1 MCPSSAVISGTVIVE
16 GVPFVWTVADG
27 LTQQLAVNH
36 PIFGTETRRLTKS
49 PDSQAR
55 EIGREMLQRQGRWPT
70 D

>member
-1 MCPSSAVISGTVIVE
+1 MRSSSAVISGTVIVE
-16 GVPFVWTVADG
+16 GVPFAWSVADG
-27 LTQQLAVNH
+27 LTQQLTVGH